1 VGRSGNPA
9 RRAAQADPVTQQTGR
24 VLRDLVDLVKVLQ
37 DTGLH
42 PDVLVHAQA
51 AGAGLLAVHA
61 HQTRQPPPW
70 DLLKGNKP

>member
-1 VGRSGNPA
+1 MGRSGNPA
-9 RRAAQADPVTQQTGR
+9 WRAAERDPVTQQTGR

-42 PDVLVHAQA
+42 PQVLVHAQA

-61 HQTRQPPPW
+61 HQTQQPPPW
-70 DLLKGNKP
+70 DRMKEIA